1 MQVPGWC
8 VGKDRVFWHPSEGSP
23 LTSLPI
29 VQLNPV
35 PSVSF
40 QLSHMQTEPSQSPA
54 QSHEAPRTI
63 DDRARKAKSRD
74 LGLDFSLRWVWRT
87 NSHQIWFTLV
97 QAGLERAW
105 GSEVCVDLPGRSS
118 HARVCKYT
126 RAPAPTHPFL
136 SVPSSLSRPKTC
148 LSCLVE
154 KMLVPQCSSISWRC
168 ACDEL
173 WMIWHIWNHKEIQ
186 FKFPQAVQSPFFIC
200 PSLTSIVHC
209 SRFCRGMSNKCW
221 SFASSGYWLILFVAF
236 HRDRFLLV
244 FHSPLSVCVS
254 LCVFNI
260 QKQ

>member
-35 PSVSF
+35 PSVSV

-63 DDRARKAKSRD
+63 DDHARKAKSCD

-87 NSHQIWFTLV
+87 HSHQIWFTLV

-118 HARVCKYT
+118 HARECKYT

-136 SVPSSLSRPKTC
+136 FLLHSADLKLVFLAWWRKCSCHSVPPLAEDALVMNYEWSDTSEIIKKSNLSFHT
-148 LSCLVE
+148 
-154 KMLVPQCSSISWRC
+154 
-168 ACDEL
+168 
-173 WMIWHIWNHKEIQ
+173 Q
-186 FKFPQAVQSPFFIC
+186 FKVLFSSVRSHLLYTVVGFAEEWATNVGVLHQADI
-200 PSLTSIVHC
+200 
-209 SRFCRGMSNKCW
+209 
-221 SFASSGYWLILFVAF
+221 
-236 HRDRFLLV
+236 D
-244 FHSPLSVCVS
+244 
-254 LCVFNI
+254 
-260 QKQ
+260 